1 MDTVWHALS
10 GQSEII
16 AEVPTGIGKTMAYL
30 LPAAIHSIA
39 IGKPVVISTYTNH
52 LADKIMDEELGKVRI
67 ILGSDVTATVLKGR
81 EQYISLGKFEELL
94 RIADESYDE
103 TFAIMQTLVWLTE
116 TVTGDLEELNVSGG
130 GQLFVDR
137 IRKRSNVLAHDEQV
151 ADYHYKLLER
161 CGHSNLIITNH
172 SMLLSDMNREQ
183 KIFSS
188 LAGLVVDEAH
198 QFVQAATFMNETVFS
213 YTNWKYVMGQIAS
226 DATGQL
232 LHQVDQLNNQFGTD
246 RSRSKAQL
254 DSAFVKFL
262 TLFDYAVAT
271 LTTFNPAKRK
281 KQQGN
286 RIIYSLAELNY
297 GRTDF
302 SKVAEAMSDYIRQA
316 ESFTS
321 GLAIHFD
328 NMTGNEQAILS
339 EWDFWVREMT
349 IKAGEWVEVFLDDNS
364 DDFTVWME
372 KDMRSIPGSLTVIKR
387 SLDGSRADSYVY

>member
-1 MDTVWHALS
+1 
-10 GQSEII
+10 
-16 AEVPTGIGKTMAYL
+16 
-30 LPAAIHSIA
+30 
-39 IGKPVVISTYTNH
+39 
-52 LADKIMDEELGKVRI
+52 
-67 ILGSDVTATVLKGR
+67 
-81 EQYISLGKFEELL
+81 
-94 RIADESYDE
+94 
-103 TFAIMQTLVWLTE
+103 
-116 TVTGDLEELNVSGG
+116 
-130 GQLFVDR
+130 
-137 IRKRSNVLAHDEQV
+137 
-151 ADYHYKLLER
+151 
-161 CGHSNLIITNH
+161 
-172 SMLLSDMNREQ
+172 MLLSDMNREQ

-232 LHQVDQLNNQFGTD
+232 LHQVDQLNTQFGTD
-246 RSRSKAQL
+246 RSRSRAQL

-271 LTTFNPAKRK
+271 LTAFNPAKRK

-297 GRTDF
+297 GRTEF
-302 SKVAEAMSDYIRQA
+302 SKVAEAMSDYIRKA

-321 GLAIHFD
+321 GLANHVD
-328 NMTGNEQAILS
+328 NMTRNEQAILS

-349 IKAGEWVEVFLDDNS
+349 IKAGEWVEVFVDDNS

-387 SLDGSRADSYVY
+387 SLDGSRLIRTFIDRLKDEQTGIVWTSGTLAIPENERFIARQLGYR